1 MNVVNNAGRALVIC
15 AALSVPAMS
24 WAQAAPAPPVPPVAP
39 MPPIPAIPAFPAV
52 PAFPVIADFRGLDMP
67 DIAAALATAERG
79 AVIARGLLDDARV
92 RGAIGFAFAG
102 DQNRNDDAQRADEAR
117 QRADEERQ
125 RAEEAKQRDA
135 ERRQRIDENYQRGQE
150 NLERRAWARAAD
162 SFTRVI
168 ESDGATRVDAALY
181 WKAYALDKL
190 NQQADALAAVQDLVK
205 RFPQSRWI
213 SDAKAL
219 ELQVRQNAGQAPR
232 PEQESDE
239 ELKLLAIQGLQHSD
253 PEQAVP
259 MLEKILSGNASPQL
273 KSRALFVLSQS
284 NSPRARQVLTTV
296 AKGGSNPDVQR
307 RAIQYLGVNGTA
319 ENRAILADIYNSS
332 TDVDIKRAI
341 LRSFMVSGDKA
352 RMLSLAQTEKSP
364 ELRLEAVRQLGPMG
378 AREELWS
385 LYAKETSVDIKRQ
398 ILASLFVSGDATRLI
413 ELANNEQNV
422 ELRRRAIQHLG
433 TMSRTQTGEALVGL
447 YAKEKDTDIK
457 RTVINGLFVQGNA
470 ESLVA
475 IARKETDPALKRELV
490 QRLSLMTKSKVA
502 MDYLMEILNK

>member
-1 MNVVNNAGRALVIC
+1 MSVMNNAGRAVMLCAILSPVI
-15 AALSVPAMS
+15 AS
-24 WAQAAPAPPVPPVAP
+24 AQIAV
-39 MPPIPAIPAFPAV
+39 PAV
-52 PAFPVIADFRGLDMP
+52 PAMPALPAMTPLPAIPPMPVMPAMPMIDFADFADFQAP
-67 DIAAALATAERG
+67 DVSAMVAAAERS
-79 AVIARGLLDDARV
+79 AVIARSLVDAAGV
-92 RGAIGFAFAG
+92 RGAVGFAIAG
-102 DQNRNDDAQRADEAR
+102 DQNRDDEAR

-125 RAEEAKQRDA
+125 RADEAKQRES
-135 ERRQRIDENYQRGQE
+135 ERRQRIDESYQRGQE

-168 ESDGATRVDAALY
+168 EADGSARVDAALY

-190 NQQADALAAVQDLVK
+190 NQQADALASVQDLIK

-259 MLEKILSGNASPQL
+259 MLEKILSGNSSPQL

-319 ENRAILADIYNSS
+319 DNRAILADIYASS
-332 TDVDIKRAI
+332 NDVDVKRAI

-385 LYAKETSVDIKRQ
+385 LYAKETSVDVKRQ
-398 ILASLFVSGDATRLI
+398 IMQSLFVAGDSARVI
-413 ELANNEQNV
+413 ELANSEQNP
-422 ELRRRAIQHLG
+422 ELRRRAIQYLG
-433 TMSRTQTGEALVGL
+433 TMGRTQTGEALVGL
-447 YAKEKDTDIK
+447 YAKEKDAAIK

-490 QRLSLMTKSKVA
+490 SKLSLMTKSKVA